1 MTMDDGSRVPWPAE
15 PPDGD
20 GLSFAA
26 YSAARE
32 RFLAR
37 LGADSELGRLEQL
50 WAMPAATGEH
60 VTTALDDPP
69 GSAER
74 STESDALK
82 SGLP

>member
-1 MTMDDGSRVPWPAE
+1 MTMDSGSGVPWPAE

-20 GLSFAA
+20 RLGFAA

-37 LGADSELGRLEQL
+37 LRADSELRRLEQL

-60 VTTALDDPP
+60 VTAALDDPP
-69 GSAER
+69 SSAER
-74 STESDALK
+74 
-82 SGLP
+82 